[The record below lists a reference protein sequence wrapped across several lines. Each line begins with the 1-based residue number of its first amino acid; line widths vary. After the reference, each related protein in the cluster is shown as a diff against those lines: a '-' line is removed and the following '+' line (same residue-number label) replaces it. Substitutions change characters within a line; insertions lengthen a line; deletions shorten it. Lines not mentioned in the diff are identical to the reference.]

1 MMSKFEKNNVITML
15 TVGLITLL
23 VVVANVDCAFASAT
37 SGGGLPFDSWLTN
50 IRTSVTGPFAF
61 TASIIGIVAAGAT
74 LIFGGDMNGF
84 MRTIIFI
91 VLVLSFLVAAQNT
104 LSAITGTGAE
114 ICTIYNQFS
123 DQLNPRMA

>member
-1 MMSKFEKNNVITML
+1 MMSNLEKNNVVPVLI
-15 TVGLITLL
+15 VGLFILFSF
-23 VVVANVDCAFASAT
+23 ANVDCAFASST

-61 TASIIGIVAAGAT
+61 TASVIGIVAAGAT

-114 ICTIYNQFS
+114 ICTILNQFA
-123 DQLNPRMA
+123 DQLNTRIA